1 MMHKN
6 FQEHIEVILAKPR
19 GFCAGVSRAIEIVEL
34 AVKYYSD
41 HKKIYVLHEIVH
53 NKYIIDY
60 LKKMGVLFIDTI
72 DQAEDESILI
82 YSAHGVSKQV
92 EHSTKLRNLEVIDAT
107 CPLVNKVHK
116 EVQAYDK
123 KGYQVILIG
132 HKGHREVEG
141 TIGQINTPIILVQN
155 SSDIDNIEVINPDK
169 LAYVTQTTLSVDDTK
184 AIINKLKQ
192 VFPNIKGPDLKDICY
207 ATQNRQT
214 AVKNLSEL
222 VDIIFV
228 LGSKNSSNST
238 RLKELAELKVPSFLI
253 NSYKEIDLNDLK
265 NVKKIGIT
273 AGASAPEILIQEVI
287 NFLKQHM
294 NIKLSDLE
302 ITQENIAF
310 NIPKQLREH
319 KLKNNI
325 SSIFAE

>member
-1 MMHKN
+1 M
-6 FQEHIEVILAKPR
+6 EVILAKPR

-41 HKKIYVLHEIVH
+41 KKKIYVLHEIVH
-53 NKYIIDY
+53 NKHIIDY
-60 LKKMGVLFIDTI
+60 LKKIGVIFIDTI
-72 DQAEDESILI
+72 DQAEDGSILI

-92 EHSTKLRNLEVIDAT
+92 EYSTKLRNLEVIDAT

-116 EVQAYDK
+116 EVQVYNK
-123 KGYQVILIG
+123 EGYQVILIG

-155 SSDIDNIEVINPDK
+155 LSDIDNIEVTNPDK

-184 AIINKLKQ
+184 EIINKLKQ

-214 AVKNLSEL
+214 AVKYLSEL

-253 NSYKEIDLNDLK
+253 DSYKEIDLNNLK
-265 NVKKIGIT
+265 KVKKIGIT
-273 AGASAPEILIQEVI
+273 AGASAPEILIQEII
-287 NFLKQHM
+287 NCLKQHM

-310 NIPKQLREH
+310 NIPRQLREY
-319 KLKNNI
+319 K
-325 SSIFAE
+325 